1 MDRLGLLLHFV
12 DITLM
17 SARYDIRDDYNDVEA
32 QPYNWQIALQC
43 TRVVGR
49 AFFNGQITCRN
60 RMIGVGVD

>member
-32 QPYNWQIALQC
+32 
-43 TRVVGR
+43 
-49 AFFNGQITCRN
+49 
-60 RMIGVGVD
+60 